1 MATERTVRTT
11 GRNTTIAMALTAVF
25 LAAFVGALLLI
36 LRAPAPARPLGPATH
51 PAAPTAVIAPAQQ
64 GAMGSTATHRSATPA
79 FSQRARQFVDEG
91 AGAGAQGVEPASLT
105 GPLPERLQDLD
116 RPTAPAGAVPQARR
130 GGSNRFFA
138 DEMAAGS
145 GLAYT
150 TVVEPPSAPSQSG
163 PR

>member
-11 GRNTTIAMALTAVF
+11 GRNTTMAMALTAVF

-79 FSQRARQFVDEG
+79 FSQRARQFVDEV

-116 RPTAPAGAVPQARR
+116 RPTAWLISRQLSSVLPPTGAPMATCGFRTPALRLPPRW
-130 GGSNRFFA
+130 
-138 DEMAAGS
+138 S
-145 GLAYT
+145 GL
-150 TVVEPPSAPSQSG
+150 
-163 PR
+163 